1 MDPLKSVPAKP
12 GQSIPVELGSEE
24 KELRGLIH
32 DIRILMHDMSGE
44 SITIS
49 IGDQFDDKSTA
60 VPSIVV
66 RERRVDDDDAEDRVP
81 GSHHETM
88 SDVVAINTADAS
100 RLIGQEIDTHLPA
113 WQAQFPT
120 IQTAILCREE
130 AANSSFFVAAYV
142 HGPANYAGFPTSVFV
157 DGIGDV
163 PVHRFAFRR
172 PTETHSQDLGR
183 RTAATNSDDVDRA
196 KVAIRTHTPALFRR
210 INVRA
215 VTAGFRPD
223 GSVCMFVYV
232 HHLGVV
238 QGEDEPLPR
247 VLDGLPVIFTE
258 STWMRSFGERGET
271 QDCVRPLCGGV
282 RIHADL
288 GLVPGSS
295 WGTIGAI
302 VASSDGSRYALT
314 CAHVL
319 GKNCNARVYQPRKP
333 PLLAP
338 AGDSMI
344 FNGTGAIDI
353 SFHGNVADGSPTID
367 SALFPVDAAQTGPG
381 YACSAK
387 TWAELSEDE
396 YFGARPPPEYNPDSL
411 PTVSADVFDI
421 TALTGRSLFVFK
433 VGGASQL
440 TFGETKEFIINSR
453 PTTISPRNV
462 MADGDVYYNQVVV
475 SGVPQDVP
483 FSIRGDSGS
492 LVYVLDGAAAKPV
505 GIVVA
510 GSGGDSIVTPLTAVM
525 TAASKRI
532 PFPVILT

>member
-1 MDPLKSVPAKP
+1 MDPFKSVPTTS
-12 GQSIPVELGSEE
+12 GQSIPAEFSSEE
-24 KELRGLIH
+24 RALR
-32 DIRILMHDMSGE
+32 LMHDMSGE

-49 IGDQFDDKSTA
+49 IGDQFDDESTA
-60 VPSIVV
+60 APSIVAV
-66 RERRVDDDDAEDRVP
+66 EGRGDDDAADTVV
-81 GSHHETM
+81 GSQHETM
-88 SDVVAINTADAS
+88 SEAVAITTADAS
-100 RLIGQEIDTHLPA
+100 RLIRQEIATRLLM
-113 WQAQFPT
+113 WQAQFTT
-120 IQTAILCREE
+120 IQTVIPCRDE
-130 AANSSFFVAAYV
+130 APNSPFFIAAYV
-142 HGPANYAGFPTSVFV
+142 HAPANYAGFPTSVFI
-157 DGIGDV
+157 DGLGDV

-172 PTETHSQDLGR
+172 PTETRSQDLGR
-183 RTAATNSDDVDRA
+183 RTAATNDDDVDRA
-196 KVAIRTHTPALFRR
+196 KAAIRTHTPALFRR

-223 GSVCMFVYV
+223 GSVCVFVYV

-238 QGEDEPLPR
+238 QGEDEPLPK
-247 VLDGLPVIFTE
+247 VLDGLPIIFTE
-258 STWMRSFGERGET
+258 STWMKSFGERGET

-282 RIHADL
+282 RIHADR
-288 GLVPGSS
+288 GLVSGSS

-319 GKNCNARVYQPRKP
+319 GKNCDAQVYQPKK
-333 PLLAP
+333 PLLSP
-338 AGDSMI
+338 AGDSVI
-344 FNGTGAIDI
+344 FKGTGAIDL
-353 SFHGNVADGSPTID
+353 SFPGNVADGSPTID

-387 TWAELSEDE
+387 TWTELSEDE
-396 YFGARPPPEYNPDSL
+396 YFGARPPHEYNPDSL
-411 PTVSADVFDI
+411 PTVSADVLDI

-453 PTTISPRNV
+453 PTPISPPIE
-462 MADGDVYYNQVVV
+462 MPDGDVYYNQVVV

-483 FSIRGDSGS
+483 FSIGGDSGS
-492 LVYVLDGAAAKPV
+492 LVYALDGATAKPV

-510 GSGGDSIVTPLTAVM
+510 GSGFESIVTPLTAVM